1 MYYGTNLYTNE
12 PIELDRRKLSIPTN
26 RLICGIAGKGKTFLM
41 KHEMLS
47 VLSETEDTV
56 IVMASDEIYSYSDIV
71 KMFCGETLKMNSKN
85 ENDILIT
92 ENKRIIF
99 YDLSYMSNKLRLNA
113 YKLCL
118 ESAFKTVC
126 NNHRQGRMTW
136 IFIDEVNPILRDY
149 PICGENISAFLL
161 HEIFKR
167 ARTHKCTVTLSTQYL
182 DVLNNSDIGR
192 SILLNTSFLT
202 LLSIPKDDR
211 EVIYKY
217 YEKELSKSVI
227 DKYCDNA
234 LYGTGINIINGRLFG
249 DEYSNE
255 MIIPFRFKSIKNN
268 QEVEV

>member
-26 RLICGIAGKGKTFLM
+26 RLICGKAGKGKTFLM

-136 IFIDEVNPILRDY
+136 IFIDEINPILHD
-149 PICGENISAFLL
+149 ETLTELL
-161 HEIFKR
+161 YQIHLG
-167 ARTHKCTVTLSTQYL
+167 ARKQSCTVTLSTQFV
-182 DVLNNSDIGR
+182 DEINNSDIVR
-192 SILLNTSFLT
+192 SLLFNTNFLT

-217 YEKELSKSVI
+217 YEKELPKSVI